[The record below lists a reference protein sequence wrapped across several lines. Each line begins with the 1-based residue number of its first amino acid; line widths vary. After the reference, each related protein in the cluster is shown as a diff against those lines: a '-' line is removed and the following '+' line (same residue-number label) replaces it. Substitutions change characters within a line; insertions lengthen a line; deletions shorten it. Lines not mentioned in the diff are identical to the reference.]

1 MVKSV
6 SVVTG
11 VEMEVV
17 SELIGIEAPYSEK

>member
-17 SELIGIEAPYSEK
+17 SELISTEAPYSEK